1 MNDLANAFL
10 LVFAGL
16 FPVVN
21 PIGAA
26 PLFLRLTAG
35 CTERER
41 GRLAFCVAFNG
52 FWLLLGTM
60 LFGSFILEFFGITA
74 PVVRIAGGL
83 LVAAM
88 GWQLLNDDS
97 GSKHG
102 GVTEA
107 GDVKTIRDGFY
118 PLTLPLTVGPGS
130 ISVALTMGSHRPHEF
145 TANAMLLAGSAL
157 VGLLAVALAI
167 YCLYRLAAPMVRHLG
182 PSGVNV
188 LMRLAAFIR
197 ICIGIQIAWSGA
209 RVLMSELQRAPGL
222 F

>member
-41 GRLAFCVAFNG
+41 GRLAFCVA
-52 FWLLLGTM
+52 
-60 LFGSFILEFFGITA
+60 FGSFILEFFGITA